1 MSKSPI
7 TFSTLQNVFDPCV
20 FLKWPRGVKG
30 DKRKWKHLTLDDMS
44 AKYLSDIMDGN
55 IGIALGQVSNGLCA
69 IDLDDDKLVQP
80 FLEANPWAA
89 NTTITKGARGCQIWV
104 RIKGEHSPSAAL
116 KRNGKKCG
124 EWRADG
130 CQSIIPPS
138 IHPDTGN
145 YYNFIKMLP
154 VVGLSYNEINFP
166 PLLQIGTDK
175 AQIDTDS
182 TDTTEYLCNHK
193 PSLSVPICRE
203 EIGSDDE
210 FYYRDLVAPFVPTEK
225 GANHRLLFDLARRIT
240 HLRARGSLV
249 DESRAFAAWYDAS
262 KLWTR
267 QNKTIDEYRVEFL
280 EALECV
286 AADNLS
292 MAWAG
297 SATVNAPGAAKL
309 TDPNNR
315 RLAALCFHLSQRAK
329 DGVFYLSCRSVALLF
344 EIHHTDAAK
353 RLKMLTKPVI
363 GLLEVVT
370 AGTPTSG
377 KATRYRYIGK
387 DPKP

>member
-1 MSKSPI
+1 MSKPSI
-7 TFSTLQNVFDPCV
+7 TLDLLQSLFGSCV
-20 FLKWPRGVKG
+20 FLKWPRGMKG
-30 DKRKWKHLTLDDMS
+30 DKRKWKHLTLDDMTP
-44 AKYLSDIMDGN
+44 KYRTDILDGN
-55 IGIALGQVSNGLCA
+55 IGIALGKVSNGLCA
-69 IDLDDDKLVQP
+69 IDLDDDDLVQP
-80 FLEANPWAA
+80 FLQANPWAV
-89 NTTITKGARGCQIWV
+89 NTTMTKGARGCQIWV
-104 RIKGEHSPSAAL
+104 RIKGEYSPSAAL

-138 IHPDTGN
+138 VHPDTGN
-145 YYNFIKMLP
+145 NYIFISMLP
-154 VVGLSYNEINFP
+154 VVELSYNEINFL

-175 AQIDTDS
+175 AQID

-203 EIGSDDE
+203 EIDDE
-210 FYYRDLVAPFVPTEK
+210 LYYRDLVAPSVPTEK
-225 GANHRLLFDLARRIT
+225 GGNHRLLFALARRIT
-240 HLRARGSLV
+240 HLRACGSLV
-249 DESRAFAAWYDAS
+249 DESRAFAAWYNAS

-292 MAWAG
+292 QAWAG
-297 SATVNAPGAAKL
+297 SANANAPGAAKL
-309 TDPNNR
+309 ADPNNR
-315 RLAALCFHLSQRAK
+315 RLAALCFHLSQRTN

-344 EIHHTDAAK
+344 VLHHTDAAK
-353 RLKMLTKPVI
+353 RLKMLANPLI
-363 GLLEVVT
+363 GLLDVVT
-370 AGTPTSG
+370 PGTPTSG

-387 DPKP
+387 DPNP

>member
-7 TFSTLQNVFDPCV
+7 TFSTLQNVFGPCV
-20 FLKWPRGVKG
+20 FLKWPRGMKG

-55 IGIALGQVSNGLCA
+55 VGIALGQVSNGLCA
-69 IDLDDDKLVQP
+69 IDLDDDDLVQP

-154 VVGLSYNEINFP
+154 VVELSYNDINFL

-203 EIGSDDE
+203 EIDDKL
-210 FYYRDLVAPFVPTEK
+210 YYRDLVAPFVPTEK

-249 DESRAFAAWYDAS
+249 DESQAFVAWHDAS
-262 KLWTR
+262 KRWTR

-353 RLKMLTKPVI
+353 RLKMLTKPLI